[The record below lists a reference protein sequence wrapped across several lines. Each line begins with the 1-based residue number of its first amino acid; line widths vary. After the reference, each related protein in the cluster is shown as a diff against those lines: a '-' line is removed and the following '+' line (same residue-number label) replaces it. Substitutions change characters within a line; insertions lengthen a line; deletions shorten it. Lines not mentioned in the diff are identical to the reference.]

1 MPIEK
6 KRILIVDDEVDTLS
20 LLRTILEYEGFEIW
34 EALNGKEAL
43 EQVQKIPDLILLDIK
58 MPGGLSGL
66 DVCHRLKKDEIYKN
80 IPIIIFSAKILSH
93 DIELGLQAGAV
104 EYITKPFSSKE
115 LIRLVNLHIQ

>member
-1 MPIEK
+1 MPSGK
-6 KRILIVDDEVDTLS
+6 KSILVVDDEVDTLG

-34 EALNGKEAL
+34 EASNGKEAL
-43 EQVQKIPDLILLDIK
+43 KEVQKMPNLILLDIK

-66 DVCHRLKKDEIYKN
+66 DVCHHLKKDEKYKH
-80 IPIIIFSAKILSH
+80 IPIIIFSAKVLSH

-115 LIRLVNLHIQ
+115 LIRLVNLHIL